1 MKKILFVTS
10 EAHPM
15 IKTGGLADVSGSLP
29 KAIAQLGQDVRLLLP
44 EYQAIHIT
52 EPVRHRC
59 RIRVFNYEVEIR
71 ETTLPDSTVT
81 VWLVNCPQLFHQ
93 PGNPYVDERGQPWA
107 NIAERFTLLAR
118 VAAEVAMN
126 RAFLDWHPD
135 IVHCNDWQT
144 GLVPALLS
152 LEASRP
158 ATLFTIHNMAYQGVF
173 PRAMFDSLGLPT
185 MLWGLYGV
193 EFYGNLSFL
202 KSGLGYADWI
212 NTVSATY
219 AEEIQTSA
227 FGCGLEGLLSHRRDF
242 LTGILNGIDSEYWN
256 PETDSYLA
264 ANYSANDLSGKAVNK
279 AQLQKTLGLPVAPE
293 TPVLGLISRLVEQK
307 GIDLFLE
314 CLSELVLMPLQIVV
328 LGSGNKSFEQ
338 RLQQLA
344 ALYPGRIAVMV
355 GYDEAQAHL
364 IEAGADIF
372 LMPSRFEPCGLNQM
386 YSLRYGTVPVV
397 RKTGGLAD
405 TVTDALPQSLQD
417 GSANGFV
424 FEEISPGALLETI
437 KRALLVYANPP
448 LWRQLQITGMQGDF
462 SWDVSAQRY
471 LELYQKFC

>member
-10 EAHPM
+10 EAHPL

-29 KAIAQLGQDVRLLLP
+29 KAVAELGQDIRLLLP
-44 EYQAIHIT
+44 EYQSIQLS

-59 RIRVFNYEVEIR
+59 RIRVRSYDVEIR
-71 ETTLPDSTVT
+71 ETTLPDSSVI
-81 VWLVNCPQLFHQ
+81 VWLVNCSELFGK
-93 PGNPYVDERGQPWA
+93 PGGPYLDEQGNTWV

-118 VAAEVAMN
+118 VAVEVAMN
-126 RAFLDWHPD
+126 RAFLDWQPD

-173 PRAMFDSLGLPT
+173 PPTKFSSLGLPP
-185 MLWGLYGV
+185 MLWSVHGV

-202 KSGLGYADWI
+202 KSGLSYSDWI
-212 NTVSATY
+212 NTVSPTY

-227 FGCGLEGLLSHRRDF
+227 FGCGLEGLLSHRRAF
-242 LTGILNGIDSEYWN
+242 LSGIVNGIDSEYWN
-256 PETDSYLA
+256 PDEDEYLEA
-264 ANYSANDLSGKAVNK
+264 KYSCDDLSGKAANK
-279 AQLQKTLGLPVAPE
+279 AEMQQAMGLPE
-293 TPVLGLISRLVEQK
+293 TPDTPVIGLISRLVEQK

-314 CLSELVLMPLQIVV
+314 CLPDLMLMPVQIVV

-338 RLQQLA
+338 RLLQMA
-344 ALYPGRIAVMV
+344 ALYPRRIAVTI
-355 GYDEAQAHL
+355 GYDEPLAHL
-364 IEAGADIF
+364 IEAGVDIF
-372 LMPSRFEPCGLNQM
+372 MMPSRFEPCGLNQM

-405 TVTDALPQSLQD
+405 TVIDAMPHTLAEQ
-417 GSANGFV
+417 SANGFV

-437 KRALLVYANPP
+437 KRALLLYGNPKV
-448 LWRQLQITGMQGDF
+448 WRQLQITGMKVDF

-471 LELYQKFC
+471 LELYQKF